1 MYTAGTGECVYK
13 NGDPQAL
20 DKLFEKKLL
29 PGVKNSIEFE
39 YQHYIL

>member
-1 MYTAGTGECVYK
+1 MYMVFYVNSKQESVRVCK

-39 YQHYIL
+39 